1 MNFAARHWLSAVLLA
16 VLALLPTVASA
27 GLSSEELGKLAFN
40 KSRKL
45 ADQGNADGQ
54 VNLADCYARGVGVA
68 KDEVEA
74 VKWLRKAAAQG
85 YSRAQCQLGYC
96 YARGQGVAKDEV
108 EAVAWYRKA
117 AAQGYAEAQIQLGY
131 LYTRGQGVT
140 KDEVEAYAYWSL
152 VPARFQ
158 FIRDQL
164 AALETNL
171 APDARLRGQQ
181 RTKELQKEI
190 DANKVATEAV
200 ELKLASHSGVRLLKP
215 KAGK

>member
-16 VLALLPTVASA
+16 VLALLPSSA
-27 GLSSEELGKLAFN
+27 FSVMTPEQIKAIMN
-40 KSRKL
+40 TYRK
-45 ADQGNADGQ
+45 AAEQGNADGQ

-68 KDEVEA
+68 KDEAEA

-85 YSRAQCQLGYC
+85 YSRAQCQLGYY

-164 AALETNL
+164 AVLETNL

-200 ELKLASHSGVRLLKP
+200 ELKLASHSGVGLLKP

>member
-1 MNFAARHWLSAVLLA
+1 M
-16 VLALLPTVASA
+16 
-27 GLSSEELGKLAFN
+27 
-40 KSRKL
+40 
-45 ADQGNADGQ
+45 
-54 VNLADCYARGVGVA
+54 
-68 KDEVEA
+68 
-74 VKWLRKAAAQG
+74 
-85 YSRAQCQLGYC
+85 
-96 YARGQGVAKDEV
+96 
-108 EAVAWYRKA
+108 AWYRKA

>member
-1 MNFAARHWLSAVLLA
+1 MNLTARPWLSAVLLA
-16 VLALLPTVASA
+16 VLALLPSSA
-27 GLSSEELGKLAFN
+27 FSVMTPEQNKAIMNHYRKAAEL
-40 KSRKL
+40 
-45 ADQGNADGQ
+45 GNADGQ

-85 YSRAQCQLGYC
+85 YSRAQCKLGYC
-96 YARGQGVAKDEV
+96 YARGEGVAKDEV

-117 AAQGYAEAQIQLGY
+117 AAQGYADAQIHLGY
-131 LYTRGQGVT
+131 LYTVGQGVT

-158 FIRDQL
+158 DVRN
-164 AALETNL
+164 NL
-171 APDARLRGQQ
+171 AVLEKNLPPDARLRGQQ
-181 RTKELQKEI
+181 RTKELQQEI

-200 ELKLASHSGVRLLKP
+200 ELKLASNSGVRLLKP